1 MLHLLVVLGVI
12 AGAAYVA
19 LLLVAWRFGER
30 LMFPA
35 PASSYR
41 AESVDGLVTLT
52 ASDGTRFAALHL
64 PHARA
69 RYTILYSHGNGEDLG
84 NVLPILEALQRL
96 GFAVFAYDY
105 RGYGTSEGSP
115 GVEGVT
121 LDAEAAFAHVT
132 DVLGV
137 PADRLILWGRSIG
150 GGPTV
155 HLASKNRVAGM
166 VLEATFTSA
175 FCVVTRR
182 RILPFDRFENRRLI
196 RELSV
201 PTLFIHGRKDGI
213 VPFVHGA
220 RNFECAAE
228 PKRSLWIDGAGHNDL
243 WLVAPREIGAA
254 LLDFA
259 SSLAGAGAADDA
271 PPRARAAS

>member
-1 MLHLLVVLGVI
+1 MLELLV
-12 AGAAYVA
+12 AGALAACVAYVA
-19 LLLVAWRFGER
+19 LFLIAWRFGER

-35 PASSYR
+35 PGSSYR
-41 AESVDGLVTLT
+41 ADSIDGLVTLT
-52 ASDGTRFAALHL
+52 AGDGMRFAALHL
-64 PHARA
+64 PRPDARF
-69 RYTILYSHGNGEDLG
+69 TILYSHGNGEDLG
-84 NVLPILEALQRL
+84 NMLPVLEMLQDL

-105 RGYGTSEGSP
+105 RGYGMSDGRP

-121 LDAEAAFAHVT
+121 LDAEAAYAHVT
-132 DVLGV
+132 EVLGV

-155 HLASKNRVAGM
+155 HLASSHAVAGM

-182 RILPFDRFENRRLI
+182 RILPFDRFENQRLI
-196 RELSV
+196 RGMSV

-213 VPFVHGA
+213 VPFPHGV

-228 PKRSLWIDGAGHNDL
+228 PKRSLWIDRAGHNDL
-243 WLVAPREIGAA
+243 WLVAPEEISRA

-259 SSLAGAGAADDA
+259 ESLPAPDAAPQRLKRAGSA
-271 PPRARAAS
+271 